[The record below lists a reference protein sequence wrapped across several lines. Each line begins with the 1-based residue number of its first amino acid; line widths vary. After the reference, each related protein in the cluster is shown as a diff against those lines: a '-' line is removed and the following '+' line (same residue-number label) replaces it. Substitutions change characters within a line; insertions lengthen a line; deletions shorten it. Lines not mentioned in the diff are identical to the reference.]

1 MNPLV
6 CVVILSGLLLGMAS
20 FVAATKGLLPG
31 PPGRLYCCSGADFFY
46 MEFLTEF
53 CPVLRLFTMPSAM
66 PSGELRLPG
75 LRPTLLLVPPGA
87 LAIMWRVKLGA
98 RDVKLIESYLLIL
111 RTVCRVFFGD
121 SSETSCKAYAS
132 MSSPSFRAISSKSA
146 SFSAAS

>member
-20 FVAATKGLLPG
+20 GGAATKRLLPV
-31 PPGRLYCCSGADFFY
+31 PPGRLYCCSAAGFFCR
-46 MEFLTEF
+46 EFLTEF
-53 CPVLRLFTMPSAM
+53 CPVLMVFAT
-66 PSGELRLPG
+66 PSGEPRLPG
-75 LRPTLLLVPPGA
+75 LRPALGLAPPAA

-98 RDVKLIESYLLIL
+98 RDVKLIESCLLIL

-121 SSETSCKAYAS
+121 GSETSCRAYPS

-146 SFSAAS
+146 SFSAAN

>member
-20 FVAATKGLLPG
+20 FAAAPKGLLPG
-31 PPGRLYCCSGADFFY
+31 PPGRLYCCSAADFFC

-53 CPVLRLFTMPSAM
+53 CPVLILFTMS
-66 PSGELRLPG
+66 SGELPG
-75 LRPTLLLVPPGA
+75 LRPALLLVPPGA

-98 RDVKLIESYLLIL
+98 RDVKLIESCLLIL

-121 SSETSCKAYAS
+121 GSETSCKAYAS

-146 SFSAAS
+146 SFSAAN

>member
-20 FVAATKGLLPG
+20 TGAPTKRLLPV
-31 PPGRLYCCSGADFFY
+31 PPGRLYCCSAADTFC

-53 CPVLRLFTMPSAM
+53 CPVLRLLMK

-75 LRPTLLLVPPGA
+75 LRPTLLLLP
-87 LAIMWRVKLGA
+87 LAAFVIIWRVKLGA
-98 RDVKLIESYLLIL
+98 CDVKLIESYLLIF

-121 SSETSCKAYAS
+121 GSETSCKAYAS

-146 SFSAAS
+146 SFSAAN

>member
-1 MNPLV
+1 M
-6 CVVILSGLLLGMAS
+6 
-20 FVAATKGLLPG
+20 
-31 PPGRLYCCSGADFFY
+31 PPGLLYCCSAADFFC

-53 CPVLRLFTMPSAM
+53 CPVLRLLAR

-75 LRPTLLLVPPGA
+75 LRPTLLEVPPAA

-98 RDVKLIESYLLIL
+98 RDVKLIESYLLIF

-121 SSETSCKAYAS
+121 GSDTSCKAYAS

-146 SFSAAS
+146 SFSAAN

>member
-6 CVVILSGLLLGMAS
+6 CVVILSALLLGMGS
-20 FVAATKGLLPG
+20 FVAAAKGLLPG
-31 PPGRLYCCSGADFFY
+31 PPGRLYCCSAADFFY

-53 CPVLRLFTMPSAM
+53 CPVLILFAT

-75 LRPTLLLVPPGA
+75 LRPTLLLVPPAA
-87 LAIMWRVKLGA
+87 LAIMCMVKLGA

-121 SSETSCKAYAS
+121 GSETSCKAYAS

>member
-1 MNPLV
+1 
-6 CVVILSGLLLGMAS
+6 MAS
-20 FVAATKGLLPG
+20 IGAATKRLLPV
-31 PPGRLYCCSGADFFY
+31 PPGLLYCCSAADFFC

-53 CPVLRLFTMPSAM
+53 CPVLRLLAR

-75 LRPTLLLVPPGA
+75 LRPTLLEVPPAA

-98 RDVKLIESYLLIL
+98 RDVKLIESYLLIF

-121 SSETSCKAYAS
+121 GSDTSCKAYAS

-146 SFSAAS
+146 SFSAAN